1 VLSRIEIMSHAVVLA
16 VLVAFVLIFTDRS
29 TFAWTLAG
37 ACFVGVL
44 AGDLMIRAFRARTSR
59 R

>member
-1 VLSRIEIMSHAVVLA
+1 MLSRIEILSHAVVLA

-29 TFAWTLAG
+29 IFAWTLAG

-44 AGDLMIRAFRARTSR
+44 AGDLLIRAVRARTR